1 MQPFEVPAQ
10 AHRILFMRHPESVA
24 NTQRFLA
31 AEETLSSPSMALN
44 SENTPFARLLHFI
57 QIEFGPLL
65 YLAVKTW
72 PRWPQPSLVFP
83 AR

>member
-10 AHRILFMRHPESVA
+10 VHRILFMRHPESVA
-24 NTQRFLA
+24 NTQRFSA
-31 AEETLSSPSMALN
+31 AEETLNLPSMALN
-44 SENTPFARLLHFI
+44 SASTLFVRLLHFI

-65 YLAVKTW
+65 YLAAKTW
-72 PRWPQPSLVFP
+72 PRWLPLNLVFP